1 DGGPISLSPGQGA
14 STSPN
19 TALPIAPPTS
29 DVTPA
34 SAPASAAARPARA
47 GTVTW
52 AQRPSARRYSEVY
65 PSRAARE
72 GVGGRVQLDC
82 SVLANQ
88 SMACAVASESP
99 VDMGF
104 GRAAL
109 SLS

>member
-1 DGGPISLSPGQGA
+1 M
-14 STSPN
+14 
-19 TALPIAPPTS
+19 
-29 DVTPA
+29 
-34 SAPASAAARPARA
+34 
-47 GTVTW
+47 TW

-88 SMACAVASESP
+88 SMACSVASETPS
-99 VDMGF
+99 DMGF

-109 SLS
+109 SLSSSYRANPTLTDGASSTGARTRIVVQFQPPS